1 MPASRVMNSSA
12 HERSEQDGVEQ
23 QLMQVRPLIAQ
34 VRILG
39 EHYNAAL
46 ADPLGHQEIGCC
58 EAGLILVEQISGDL
72 QLAGIRVG
80 ENRTTPFTRGEQPR
94 ISRQDVERIRVADRQ
109 RRLVLDLDPHANG
122 RASWRERGGLYV

>member
-1 MPASRVMNSSA
+1 
-12 HERSEQDGVEQ
+12 
-23 QLMQVRPLIAQ
+23 MQVRPLSAQ

-109 RRLVLDLDPHANG
+109 RRLVLDLDPHDRAG
-122 RASWRERGGLYV
+122 RSEEHTSELQSLMRNSYA

>member
-80 ENRTTPFTRGEQPR
+80 QNRTPPYTRGKPPPLSPQAAQP
-94 ISRQDVERIRVADRQ
+94 
-109 RRLVLDLDPHANG
+109 
-122 RASWRERGGLYV
+122 

>member
-80 ENRTTPFTRGEQPR
+80 ENRPSHFTSGAQPR
-94 ISRQDVERIRVADRQ
+94 ISRQDVERKI
-109 RRLVLDLDPHANG
+109 G
-122 RASWRERGGLYV
+122 RGTSRGRGGQYVKNSGAGVAKKK